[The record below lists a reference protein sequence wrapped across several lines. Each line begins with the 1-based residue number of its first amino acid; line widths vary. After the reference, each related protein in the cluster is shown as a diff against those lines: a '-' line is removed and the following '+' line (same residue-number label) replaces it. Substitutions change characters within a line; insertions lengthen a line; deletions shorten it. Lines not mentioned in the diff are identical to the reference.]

1 MKLEMSLMEKI
12 IRILNNITIKWKIII
27 LILTFSGFFIM
38 LLLLFIPFV
47 FKIHEK
53 NIYYTHLI
61 DRSRIIQVDF
71 KIQVQEWKNILL
83 RGSDVNKFH
92 KYKTQFLQKSEKIQ
106 KDLQYIEKT
115 VIPGSEIE
123 NRVNSLEKIMQ
134 NLEKIYLSN
143 LEKYY
148 NPKNL
153 NSIKDVDKAVEGI
166 DREPTE
172 KIGKLVDT
180 IAQTAKEETYK
191 IIEIYLLLVVSVSF
205 IIFVM
210 ILFFLIALS
219 RSIHRP
225 IKKIGL
231 QMEEIASGEVS
242 LNVKII
248 MTGNDEIATLG
259 NNFNA
264 FLIKLKNII
273 TENIHFSRVINE
285 SIQKLKEVTGVISEN
300 FKIQSNSTLQIQ
312 LRSNEVNLKSEENS
326 QALEKQLLALSGL
339 FESIDS
345 LSLSLSESE
354 EKVENSSKHS
364 ESLSAR
370 ISEKNKTLI
379 MIKETMKNMTDN
391 SKKIES
397 IIGIIHDISE
407 QINLL
412 SLNASIEAARAGDEG
427 KGFSVVASEVSK
439 LADRTS
445 ASLKEIETLI
455 KKNNKE
461 LNDELSNVNTTIEFF
476 MNTIK
481 EISDITESIK
491 IIQACTSEQFEETK
505 RITEKVNI
513 VKNLSNSLE
522 RETVSNRESIRLI
535 SEEISNLN
543 RISQTNDSKLHEV
556 KSISDNIVQ
565 VGNQLEISSSQ
576 FKI

>member
-1 MKLEMSLMEKI
+1 MSLMEKI